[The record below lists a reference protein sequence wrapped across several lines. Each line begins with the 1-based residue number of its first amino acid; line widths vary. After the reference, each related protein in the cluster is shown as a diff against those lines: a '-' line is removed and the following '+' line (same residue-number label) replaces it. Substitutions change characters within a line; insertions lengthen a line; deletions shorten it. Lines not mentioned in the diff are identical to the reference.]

1 MRCGGYDDADFDANS
16 MCCAC
21 GGGLEMLVIID
32 SEDVELDFIEFSV
45 EEMGVFDF
53 IN

>member
-1 MRCGGYDDADFDANS
+1 MRCGGYDDADFDADF

-21 GGGLEMLVIID
+21 GGGREMLVITD
-32 SEDVELDFIEFSV
+32 SEIEELDFIVFSD
-45 EEMGVFDF
+45 EEMEAFDF